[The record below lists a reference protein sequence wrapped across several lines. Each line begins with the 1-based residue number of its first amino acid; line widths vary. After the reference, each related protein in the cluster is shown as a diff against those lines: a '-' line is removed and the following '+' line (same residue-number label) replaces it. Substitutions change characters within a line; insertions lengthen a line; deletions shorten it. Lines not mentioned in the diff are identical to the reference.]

1 MTHSDGAG
9 LTLGLCVL
17 GCGDFA
23 ATFARSIMELR
34 GEIDLY
40 FASRDLSKARDYTA
54 RFNGIDAFGDYA
66 AAAAAPRVD
75 AVYVCTP
82 HHLHLEHVALAA
94 SEGKHALV
102 EKPIAATLDDAQ
114 AMIRLADSAGVTL
127 MVAENWRFHPAM
139 LETKRLVE
147 AGRLGQVRLI
157 QLQEQYPFQPTGW
170 RTRAE
175 FNGGGVLID
184 GGIHKVSALSH
195 LGGRP
200 SRIYAHEVPS
210 AQPGLEGE
218 DGVVVMTQTDD
229 GVVGIINHSWC
240 VAPIRPHSWVSIS
253 GTTASLYFERGQPQ
267 LKLVDADSETL
278 VHLDNYPGGFVPM
291 VREFH
296 SSIRE
301 GRQPSMSGAE
311 GAADLALVLAAYES
325 MESGRPVIFG

>member
-1 MTHSDGAG
+1 MP
-9 LTLGLCVL
+9 LGLCVL

-23 ATFARSIMELR
+23 ATFARSIAELR

-40 FASRDLSKARDYTA
+40 FASRDLRKAHDYKA

-66 AAAAAPRVD
+66 VAAADPRVD

-94 SEGKHALV
+94 REGKHALV
-102 EKPIAATLDDAQ
+102 EKPIAATLDDAH
-114 AMIRLADSAGVTL
+114 AMIHLADTAGITL

-139 LETKRLVE
+139 LETKRLVD

-157 QLQEQYPFQPTGW
+157 QLQEQYPFNPTGW
-170 RTRAE
+170 RSRAE

-184 GGIHKVSALSH
+184 GGIHKVSALSYIA
-195 LGGRP
+195 GQP
-200 SRIYAHEVPS
+200 NSIYALEVPS
-210 AQPGLEGE
+210 AQPGLEAE
-218 DGVVVMTQTDD
+218 DGVVVMTQSDD

-267 LKLVDADSETL
+267 LKVVDSDSETL
-278 VHLDNYPGGFVPM
+278 VDLDNYPGGFVPM

-296 SSIRE
+296 GSIRE

-311 GAADLALVLAAYES
+311 GAADLAMVLAAYES
-325 MESGRPVIFG
+325 IHSGLPVILG

>member
-1 MTHSDGAG
+1 MTISDGAT
-9 LTLGLCVL
+9 LPLGLCVL

-23 ATFARSIMELR
+23 ATFARSIAELS

-40 FASRDLSKARDYTA
+40 FASRDLSKARDYAA
-54 RFNGIDAFGDYA
+54 RFNGLDAFGDYA
-66 AAAAAPRVD
+66 TAVADPRID

-94 SEGKHALV
+94 NAGKHALV

-114 AMIRLADSAGVTL
+114 AMIRLAHSAGITL

-139 LETKRLVE
+139 LETKRLVDT
-147 AGRLGQVRLI
+147 GRLGQLRLI
-157 QLQEQYPFQPTGW
+157 QLQEQYPFQPIGW
-170 RTRAE
+170 RTNAA

-184 GGIHKVSALSH
+184 GGIHKVSALSY
-195 LGGRP
+195 LAGRP

-210 AQPGLEGE
+210 AQPGLEAE
-218 DGVVVMTQTDD
+218 DGIVVMTQSDD

-240 VAPIRPHSWVSIS
+240 IAPIRPHSWVSIS
-253 GTTASLYFERGQPQ
+253 GTTASLHFERGQPQ
-267 LKLVDADSETL
+267 LKVVDADSETL
-278 VHLDNYPGGFVPM
+278 VDLDNHPGGFVPM

-301 GRQPSMSGAE
+301 GRQPSMSGAA
-311 GAADLALVLAAYES
+311 GAADLSLVLAAYES
-325 MESGRPVIFG
+325 MQSGQPVILG

>member
-1 MTHSDGAG
+1 MANSDGAG

-17 GCGDFA
+17 GCGSFS
-23 ATFARSIMELR
+23 ATFAQHLFELR

-40 FASRDLSKARDYTA
+40 FASRDLSKARDYAA
-54 RFNGIDAFGDYA
+54 RFNGLGAFGDYA
-66 AAAAAPRVD
+66 AAAADPRVD

-94 SEGKHALV
+94 NEGKHALV

-114 AMIRLADSAGVTL
+114 AMIRLVDSAGITL

-139 LETKRLVE
+139 LETKRLVD
-147 AGRLGQVRLI
+147 AGRLGQVRLV
-157 QLQEQYPFQPTGW
+157 QLQEEYPFLPIGW

-184 GGIHKVSALSH
+184 GGIHKVSALSY
-195 LGGRP
+195 LAGRP
-200 SRIYAHEVPS
+200 RQIYAHEVPS
-210 AQPGLEGE
+210 AQPGLEAE
-218 DGVVVMTQTDD
+218 DGVVVMTQSDD
-229 GVVGIINHSWC
+229 GVVGLINHSWC

-253 GTTASLYFERGQPQ
+253 GTTASLHFERGQPQ
-267 LKLVDADSETL
+267 LKVVDANSETL
-278 VHLDNYPGGFVPM
+278 VDLDNYPGGFVPM

-325 MESGRPVIFG
+325 MESGQPVVLR

>member
-1 MTHSDGAG
+1 MS
-9 LTLGLCVL
+9 LGLCVL

-23 ATFARSIMELR
+23 ATFARSIAELR

-40 FASRDLSKARDYTA
+40 FASRDLRKAHDYKA

-66 AAAAAPRVD
+66 AAAADPRVD

-82 HHLHLEHVALAA
+82 HHLHLEHIALAA
-94 SEGKHALV
+94 NEGKHALV

-139 LETKRLVE
+139 LEAKRLVD

-157 QLQEQYPFQPTGW
+157 QLQEEYPFRPSGW
-170 RTRAE
+170 RNRAE

-184 GGIHKVSALSH
+184 GGIHKVSALSY
-195 LGGRP
+195 LAGRP
-200 SRIYAHEVPS
+200 RQIYAHEVPS
-210 AQPGLEGE
+210 AQPWLEAE
-218 DGVVVMTQTDD
+218 DGVVIMTKSDD
-229 GVVGIINHSWC
+229 GVVGVINHSWR
-240 VAPIRPHSWVSIS
+240 VAPIQPHSWVSIS

-267 LKLVDADSETL
+267 LKVVDADSETL
-278 VHLDNYPGGFVPM
+278 VDLDNYPGGFVPM
-291 VREFH
+291 VREFRN
-296 SSIRE
+296 SIRE
-301 GRQPSMSGAE
+301 GRQPSMSGAA

-325 MESGRPVIFG
+325 IESGRPVILS